1 MKKDKKNKRTT
12 TTGSRSNAKPVHMSD
27 SANELQECAT
37 TLVPS
42 DQSSIGICE
51 MGRMPCK
58 TEPQPWLDAMLPSF
72 PNGQLEWLAAPHHL
86 DSNMERQH
94 QYLSQAG
101 QVLFDRNEEPWFE
114 AATVSIPRRY
124 PVAKVTKRSRQDMML
139 EEPTVK
145 RTVRRVKS
153 GTKALSRSV
162 PSSLSPSEAR
172 MGRTNGPQEG
182 VSNGV
187 LMRTEQVHNEVLNE
201 PRSVPSRPVTDS
213 NTLGTP
219 SEARMGRTNGPQE
232 GVSNGVLMRTEQ
244 VHNEV
249 LNEPRSVPSRPVT
262 DSNTLGS
269 KESADRLRNAA
280 GFLEAGAA
288 HPPDRCVRDR
298 WMVLG
303 QAERTSKGLQE
314 AAGAFNKRTMTS
326 YSSPPV
332 ILPEK
337 VTRFITVFD
346 DDELQPDQ
354 EPHSKFDSTG
364 TVQREVDKDE
374 NAPRPNSNL
383 IEEKQSMEPAE
394 EIEEGEIISDDDS
407 QCGGENAEDSS
418 IRGLLM
424 RCSECRGT
432 NHRLSFSESSVF
444 DREQRRHH
452 GTSEREIAFRCQ
464 YCKMGFDALSERLY
478 HEISAHRME
487 RCYCRACGSYFSEG
501 RMDVHLRKSHRSQL
515 RCSCGFK
522 ADTRWRIAK
531 HKEDDH

>member
-1 MKKDKKNKRTT
+1 MLARESDTSDFFARDCEWVEWGK
-12 TTGSRSNAKPVHMSD
+12 TGERDD
-27 SANELQECAT
+27 SA
-37 TLVPS
+37 
-42 DQSSIGICE
+42 IK

-94 QYLSQAG
+94 QYLSQVGHVALIFVEAYLSVECIMAG

-162 PSSLSPSEAR
+162 PSSLS
-172 MGRTNGPQEG
+172 
-182 VSNGV
+182 
-187 LMRTEQVHNEVLNE
+187 
-201 PRSVPSRPVTDS
+201 
-213 NTLGTP
+213 P

-374 NAPRPNSNL
+374 NPPRPNSNL
-383 IEEKQSMEPAE
+383 VEEKQSMEPAE

-424 RCSECRGT
+424 RCKGPITDYRSPNLLCSIVSNVVIMGHRKVWSADIIRLLVPVGDLVLRSE
-432 NHRLSFSESSVF
+432 
-444 DREQRRHH
+444 
-452 GTSEREIAFRCQ
+452 I
-464 YCKMGFDALSERLY
+464 
-478 HEISAHRME
+478 
-487 RCYCRACGSYFSEG
+487 
-501 RMDVHLRKSHRSQL
+501 
-515 RCSCGFK
+515 
-522 ADTRWRIAK
+522 
-531 HKEDDH
+531 